1 VADDPASGPRRWSE
15 DAFAALL
22 EEARAGAAERERRR
36 DLPHDLVRR
45 LAAAGFSSARV
56 PVEAGGEGAGLEQ
69 LFDRLVRLAAADSNV
84 AHLFR
89 GHLAFVEQQHLDV
102 DVERR
107 GQWYA
112 RVLQGDLVGNAQS
125 EVSGT
130 SDLSTTLTGG
140 PDAPGGLR
148 LDGRK
153 YYTTGTLYAD
163 WIDLSA
169 VSSAHG
175 DRPVQ
180 LFVRTDAEGVEVVDD
195 WAGFGQQL
203 TGSGTT
209 TFTHVAVDP
218 ADVRSDPEEAG
229 RHAYLMGFFQLV
241 LLGVVAG
248 IGRAAVDDAVAF
260 VRPRSRIFGHAGV
273 SLPREDPLVQSVVG
287 GLSATASAARAV
299 VLQCARELDAAL
311 ALHLRTRAPDGSSSP
326 QALEALVAA
335 QLEVYKAQQ
344 TVLPLVVG
352 ATSELFEVGGAS
364 SVDVGRALDRHWRNA
379 RTVATHNPAV
389 QRRRAIGDHELNGNA
404 PVFNPRPDA
413 AGAPGGQHGGRAT

>member
-1 VADDPASGPRRWSE
+1 MADNVSSGEPRWS
-15 DAFAALL
+15 DDTFDLL
-22 EEARAGAAERERRR
+22 LDEAREGAAERERRR

-45 LAAAGFSSARV
+45 LTAAGFSSARV
-56 PVEAGGEGAGLEQ
+56 PAEAGGEGVTLEE
-69 LFDRLVRLAAADSNV
+69 LFDRLVRLAAADSSV

-102 DVERR
+102 DVDRR
-107 GQWYA
+107 SRWYA

-130 SDLSTTLTGG
+130 SDLSTTLTGCLA
-140 PDAPGGLR
+140 PDGSGDLR

-241 LLGVVAG
+241 LLAVVAG

-299 VLQCARELDAAL
+299 VLQCARELDAGL
-311 ALHLRTRAPDGSSSP
+311 ALHLRTRASDGTSSP
-326 QALEALVAA
+326 KALEALVAA

-344 TVLPLVVG
+344 VVLPMVVG

-364 SVDVGRALDRHWRNA
+364 SVDLGRALDRHWRNA

-389 QRRRAIGDHELNGNA
+389 QRRRAIGDFELNGTA
-404 PVFNPRPDA
+404 PVFSPSPDA
-413 AGAPGGQHGGRAT
+413 PGSQHGGRAT